1 MDNRQ
6 ADDRRLDAR
15 MERVDQQLQR
25 KASRYACEAEC
36 RIPDEAV
43 HLVDLEQSV
52 GLADAIRASLANLNH
67 QRLFRLQPAQQ
78 HLRL

>member
-1 MDNRQ
+1 MH
-6 ADDRRLDAR
+6 AKPSA
-15 MERVDQQLQR
+15 
-25 KASRYACEAEC
+25 AS
-36 RIPDEAV
+36 PSEAV